1 MHTHCCHRQLAELE
15 RLRRIVEAE
24 LSDSKLTLAIAKHRA
39 SAVENRPAMVPVA
52 EAAVDRAV
60 EAVEAKADEYE
71 EVMANLKE
79 AEDVVR
85 VLLLWRCAVD

>member
-1 MHTHCCHRQLAELE
+1 MAELE

-60 EAVEAKADEYE
+60 EAVEAKAEEYE
-71 EVMANLKE
+71 EVMANVKE

-85 VLLLWRCAVD
+85 GILVEICSGEFFLWW